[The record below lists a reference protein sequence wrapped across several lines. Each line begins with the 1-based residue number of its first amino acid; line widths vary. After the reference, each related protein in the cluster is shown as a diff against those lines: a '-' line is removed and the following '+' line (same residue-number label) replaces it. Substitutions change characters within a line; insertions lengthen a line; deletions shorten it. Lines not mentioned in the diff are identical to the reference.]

1 MYSRKKRVH
10 PVLLLI
16 LAVVFLLMA
25 GAAATRTAEAASS
38 QGYTTDWY
46 RVHVQV
52 MKNYEFRFTEKIRVN
67 FSERRHG
74 IYRDIPTGANYRI
87 RDIRVDGD
95 AYSVKRQD
103 GSMVVRIGSADR
115 YVTGKKTY
123 TIHYTLAHITRKG
136 AANDIYTDLLPTGW
150 STGIGSAGITMD
162 LPADLTGYDLVIC
175 GHNYESHFS
184 PIKYI
189 EPEELVYFVTVEGT
203 RYAYSVVQRE
213 TVWPL
218 EIDKMLGKEDVPW
231 DLTLFTCNNGG
242 ESRCTVRCMR
252 VDAK

>member
-1 MYSRKKRVH
+1 MKKAGSFFIT
-10 PVLLLI
+10 LGL
-16 LAVVFLLMA
+16 LLMA
-25 GAAATRTAEAASS
+25 AAFGLVLHNRMEANEAGRKAEIVLAELSDVMRERQESVIPAEDLSALAEADKA
-38 QGYTTDWY
+38 
-46 RVHVQV
+46 VPV
-52 MKNYEFRFTEKIRVN
+52 MPTETIDGNRYIGVL
-67 FSERRHG
+67 EIPALG
-74 IYRDIPTGANYRI
+74 ISLPVGENWSDELLQLSPCR
-87 RDIRVDGD
+87 
-95 AYSVKRQD
+95 YS
-103 GSMVVRIGSADR
+103 GS
-115 YVTGKKTY
+115 Y
-123 TIHYTLAHITRKG
+123 
-136 AANDIYTDLLPTGW
+136 YTD
-150 STGIGSAGITMD
+150 
-162 LPADLTGYDLVIC
+162 DLVIC

-189 EPEELVYFVTVEGT
+189 EPEELLYFVTVEGT

>member
-1 MYSRKKRVH
+1 MKKAGSFFIT
-10 PVLLLI
+10 LGL
-16 LAVVFLLMA
+16 LLMA
-25 GAAATRTAEAASS
+25 AAFGLVLHNRMEANEAGRKAEIVLAELSDVMRERQESVIPAEDLSAIAEADKA
-38 QGYTTDWY
+38 
-46 RVHVQV
+46 VPV
-52 MKNYEFRFTEKIRVN
+52 MPTETIDGNRYIGVL
-67 FSERRHG
+67 EIPALG
-74 IYRDIPTGANYRI
+74 ISLPVGENWSDELLQLSPCR
-87 RDIRVDGD
+87 
-95 AYSVKRQD
+95 YS
-103 GSMVVRIGSADR
+103 GS
-115 YVTGKKTY
+115 Y
-123 TIHYTLAHITRKG
+123 
-136 AANDIYTDLLPTGW
+136 YTD
-150 STGIGSAGITMD
+150 
-162 LPADLTGYDLVIC
+162 DLVIC

>member
-1 MYSRKKRVH
+1 MKKAGSFFIT
-10 PVLLLI
+10 LGL
-16 LAVVFLLMA
+16 LLMA
-25 GAAATRTAEAASS
+25 AAFGLVLHNRMEANEAGRKAEIVLAELSDVMRERQESIIPAEDLSALAEADKA
-38 QGYTTDWY
+38 
-46 RVHVQV
+46 VPV
-52 MKNYEFRFTEKIRVN
+52 MPTETIDGNRYIGVL
-67 FSERRHG
+67 EIPALG
-74 IYRDIPTGANYRI
+74 ISLPVGENWSDELLQLSPCR
-87 RDIRVDGD
+87 
-95 AYSVKRQD
+95 YS
-103 GSMVVRIGSADR
+103 GS
-115 YVTGKKTY
+115 Y
-123 TIHYTLAHITRKG
+123 
-136 AANDIYTDLLPTGW
+136 YTD
-150 STGIGSAGITMD
+150 
-162 LPADLTGYDLVIC
+162 DLVIC

-231 DLTLFTCNNGG
+231 NLTLFTCNNGG

>member
-1 MYSRKKRVH
+1 MKKAGSFF
-10 PVLLLI
+10 LTLGL
-16 LAVVFLLMA
+16 LLMA
-25 GAAATRTAEAASS
+25 AAFGLVLHNRMEANEAGRKAEIVLAELSDVMRERQESVIPAEDLSALAEADKA
-38 QGYTTDWY
+38 
-46 RVHVQV
+46 VPV
-52 MKNYEFRFTEKIRVN
+52 MPTETIDGNRYIGVL
-67 FSERRHG
+67 EIPALG
-74 IYRDIPTGANYRI
+74 ISLPVGENWSDELLQLSPCR
-87 RDIRVDGD
+87 
-95 AYSVKRQD
+95 YS
-103 GSMVVRIGSADR
+103 GS
-115 YVTGKKTY
+115 Y
-123 TIHYTLAHITRKG
+123 
-136 AANDIYTDLLPTGW
+136 YTD
-150 STGIGSAGITMD
+150 
-162 LPADLTGYDLVIC
+162 DLVIC

>member
-1 MYSRKKRVH
+1 MKKAGSFFIT
-10 PVLLLI
+10 LGL
-16 LAVVFLLMA
+16 LLMA
-25 GAAATRTAEAASS
+25 AAFGLVLHNRMEANEAGRKAEIVLAELSDVMRERQESIIPADDLSALAEADKA
-38 QGYTTDWY
+38 
-46 RVHVQV
+46 VPV
-52 MKNYEFRFTEKIRVN
+52 MPTETINGNRYIGVL
-67 FSERRHG
+67 EIPALG
-74 IYRDIPTGANYRI
+74 ISLPVGENWSDELLQLSPCR
-87 RDIRVDGD
+87 
-95 AYSVKRQD
+95 YS
-103 GSMVVRIGSADR
+103 GS
-115 YVTGKKTY
+115 Y
-123 TIHYTLAHITRKG
+123 
-136 AANDIYTDLLPTGW
+136 YTD
-150 STGIGSAGITMD
+150 
-162 LPADLTGYDLVIC
+162 DLVIC

>member
-1 MYSRKKRVH
+1 MKKAGSFFIT
-10 PVLLLI
+10 LGL
-16 LAVVFLLMA
+16 LLMA
-25 GAAATRTAEAASS
+25 AAFGLVLHNRMEANEAGRKAEIVLAELSDVMRERQESVIPAEDLSALAEADKA
-38 QGYTTDWY
+38 
-46 RVHVQV
+46 VPV
-52 MKNYEFRFTEKIRVN
+52 MPTETIDGNRYIGVL
-67 FSERRHG
+67 EIPALG
-74 IYRDIPTGANYRI
+74 ISLPVGENWSDELLQLSPCR
-87 RDIRVDGD
+87 
-95 AYSVKRQD
+95 YS
-103 GSMVVRIGSADR
+103 GS
-115 YVTGKKTY
+115 Y
-123 TIHYTLAHITRKG
+123 
-136 AANDIYTDLLPTGW
+136 YTD
-150 STGIGSAGITMD
+150 
-162 LPADLTGYDLVIC
+162 DLVIC

>member
-1 MYSRKKRVH
+1 MKKAGSFFIT
-10 PVLLLI
+10 LGL
-16 LAVVFLLMA
+16 LLMA
-25 GAAATRTAEAASS
+25 AAFGLVLHNRMEANEAGRKAEIVLAELSDVMQERQESVIPAEDLSALAEADKA
-38 QGYTTDWY
+38 
-46 RVHVQV
+46 VPV
-52 MKNYEFRFTEKIRVN
+52 MPTETIDGNRYIGVL
-67 FSERRHG
+67 EIPALG
-74 IYRDIPTGANYRI
+74 ISLPVGENWSDELLQLSPCR
-87 RDIRVDGD
+87 
-95 AYSVKRQD
+95 YS
-103 GSMVVRIGSADR
+103 GS
-115 YVTGKKTY
+115 Y
-123 TIHYTLAHITRKG
+123 
-136 AANDIYTDLLPTGW
+136 YTD
-150 STGIGSAGITMD
+150 
-162 LPADLTGYDLVIC
+162 DLVIC

>member
-1 MYSRKKRVH
+1 MKKAGSFFIT
-10 PVLLLI
+10 LGL
-16 LAVVFLLMA
+16 LLMA
-25 GAAATRTAEAASS
+25 AAFGLVLHNRMEANEAGRKAEIVLAELSDVMRERQESIIPAEDLSALAEADKA
-38 QGYTTDWY
+38 
-46 RVHVQV
+46 VPV
-52 MKNYEFRFTEKIRVN
+52 MPTETIDGNRYIGVL
-67 FSERRHG
+67 EIPALG
-74 IYRDIPTGANYRI
+74 ISLPVGENWSDELLQLSPCR
-87 RDIRVDGD
+87 
-95 AYSVKRQD
+95 YS
-103 GSMVVRIGSADR
+103 GS
-115 YVTGKKTY
+115 Y
-123 TIHYTLAHITRKG
+123 
-136 AANDIYTDLLPTGW
+136 YTD
-150 STGIGSAGITMD
+150 
-162 LPADLTGYDLVIC
+162 DLVIC

>member
-1 MYSRKKRVH
+1 MKKAGSFFIT
-10 PVLLLI
+10 LGL
-16 LAVVFLLMA
+16 LLMA
-25 GAAATRTAEAASS
+25 AAFGLVLHNRMEANEEGRKAEIVLAELSDVMRERQESIIPAEDLSALAEADKA
-38 QGYTTDWY
+38 
-46 RVHVQV
+46 VPV
-52 MKNYEFRFTEKIRVN
+52 MPTETIDGNRYIGVL
-67 FSERRHG
+67 E
-74 IYRDIPTGANYRI
+74 IPALVISLPVGENWSDELLQLSPCR
-87 RDIRVDGD
+87 
-95 AYSVKRQD
+95 YS
-103 GSMVVRIGSADR
+103 GS
-115 YVTGKKTY
+115 Y
-123 TIHYTLAHITRKG
+123 
-136 AANDIYTDLLPTGW
+136 YTD
-150 STGIGSAGITMD
+150 
-162 LPADLTGYDLVIC
+162 DLVIC

>member
-1 MYSRKKRVH
+1 MKKAGSFFIT
-10 PVLLLI
+10 LGL
-16 LAVVFLLMA
+16 LLMA
-25 GAAATRTAEAASS
+25 AAFGLVLHNRMEANEAGRKAEIVLAELSDVMRERQESIIPAEDLSALAEADKA
-38 QGYTTDWY
+38 
-46 RVHVQV
+46 VPV
-52 MKNYEFRFTEKIRVN
+52 MPTETINGNRYIGVL
-67 FSERRHG
+67 EIPALG
-74 IYRDIPTGANYRI
+74 ISLPVGENWSDELLQLSPCR
-87 RDIRVDGD
+87 
-95 AYSVKRQD
+95 YS
-103 GSMVVRIGSADR
+103 GS
-115 YVTGKKTY
+115 Y
-123 TIHYTLAHITRKG
+123 
-136 AANDIYTDLLPTGW
+136 YTD
-150 STGIGSAGITMD
+150 
-162 LPADLTGYDLVIC
+162 DLVIC

>member
-1 MYSRKKRVH
+1 MKKAGSFFIT
-10 PVLLLI
+10 LGL
-16 LAVVFLLMA
+16 LLMA
-25 GAAATRTAEAASS
+25 AAFGLVLHNRMEANEAGRKAEIVLAELSDVMRERQESVIPAEDLSALAEADKA
-38 QGYTTDWY
+38 
-46 RVHVQV
+46 VPV
-52 MKNYEFRFTEKIRVN
+52 MPTETINGNRYIGVL
-67 FSERRHG
+67 EIPALG
-74 IYRDIPTGANYRI
+74 ISLPVGENWSDELLQLSPCR
-87 RDIRVDGD
+87 
-95 AYSVKRQD
+95 YS
-103 GSMVVRIGSADR
+103 GS
-115 YVTGKKTY
+115 Y
-123 TIHYTLAHITRKG
+123 
-136 AANDIYTDLLPTGW
+136 YTD
-150 STGIGSAGITMD
+150 
-162 LPADLTGYDLVIC
+162 DLVIC